1 MTDMRFLTVEDNDGI
16 TQSLYVDSS
25 GGSWQGKQVFTT
37 NGDTWTDIAP
47 VDGTYTYGNGS
58 TMWIFGGQ
66 ITQIKTAEQL
76 EMELKFTELEME
88 IKHVSFKL
96 DELTGAIVELI
107 KTMK

>member
-1 MTDMRFLTVEDNDGI
+1 MTDMKFLTVEDNDGL

-37 NGDTWTDIAP
+37 TGDTWTDIHP

-58 TMWIFGGQ
+58 TMLIFGGQ
-66 ITQIKTAEQL
+66 ITQIKTADQL
-76 EMELKFTELEME
+76 EMELKFTELSLD
-88 IKHVSFKL
+88 IKQVSFKL
-96 DELTGAIVELI
+96 DQLTSTIVELI